1 MRIFT
6 MIAVAS
12 LTLFL
17 ACRGNDKA
25 EEAPA
30 PKPDAAPSDAA
41 PTPPSVPKVAD
52 TPSGPSPIGEPG
64 RASQTPNPLKNVY
77 FGEQHLHSQNS
88 PDAYAMGTRNT
99 PDDAYNFAKGK
110 AIKKNTSGEMVQ
122 KKTPYDWAALTDHA
136 EYIGVLPQLTDP
148 NSELSQKLKNYDI
161 VQMIQ
166 SGDEKK
172 GDEAF
177 AKIAVGLT
185 TDNPDPNFNRRDIIR
200 SVWQKQKDIA
210 NKHYEPGKFTTF
222 IAFEWTSIPV
232 NQNLHRN
239 VFFRDDKGPDLP
251 FSAFDSDRPEDL
263 WTYLETQRGAGHD
276 TFAIPHNANLSNG
289 LMFAPRD
296 SEGQPIDA
304 RYAKRRAQNE
314 VATEIIQCKGQSDTH
329 PALSPNDEFAGFE
342 EQYKHLIGTNPPVVG
357 RVNYSYVREALINGV
372 GYQEY
377 LGVNPFKLGIVAGAD
392 AHTGFSDNE
401 EFNYTGVHGDVDS
414 TVEKRMSGA
423 GQTAGEAAVNF
434 GTPGATAVWAEQNT
448 REAIFDAIKRRET
461 YGTSGPL
468 IRLRFFGA
476 WDYAEDLTSD
486 DEFVKN
492 AYAGGVPMGG
502 DLAKMPAKAKAPT
515 FAVWALKDPD
525 SGNLDRVQ
533 IIKGWYENGYP
544 QEKIYDVALSDGR
557 KPDPKSGKVPPVGNT
572 VDIKNATYTNTIGD
586 SQLAAV
592 WTDPDFDSSHHA
604 VYYVRVLEI
613 PTPRWSTY
621 DAKTMGIDPPEAVA
635 ATIQE
640 RAWSSP
646 IWYTPDPKLVKK
658 APFYPHLH
666 QVFN

>member
-1 MRIFT
+1 
-6 MIAVAS
+6 
-12 LTLFL
+12 
-17 ACRGNDKA
+17 
-25 EEAPA
+25 
-30 PKPDAAPSDAA
+30 
-41 PTPPSVPKVAD
+41 
-52 TPSGPSPIGEPG
+52 
-64 RASQTPNPLKNVY
+64 
-77 FGEQHLHSQNS
+77 
-88 PDAYAMGTRNT
+88 MGTRNT

-110 AIKKNTSGEMVQ
+110 AVKKNTSGQMVQ

-136 EYIGVLPQLTDP
+136 EYLGVLPQLTDP
-148 NSELSQKLKNYDI
+148 DSALSKKLKNYEI

-177 AKIAVGLT
+177 GKIAVGLT
-185 TDNPDPNFNRRDIIR
+185 TNNPDPNFNRPDLIR
-200 SVWQKQKDIA
+200 SVWETQKDVA

-263 WTYLETQRGAGHD
+263 WTYLETQRGAGHE
-276 TFAIPHNANLSNG
+276 TFAIPHNGNLSNG

-296 SEGQPIDA
+296 SEGQPINA
-304 RYAKRRAQNE
+304 RYAKRRAANE

-342 EQYKHLIGTNPPVVG
+342 KQYMHMIGTNPPVLS
-357 RVNYSYVREALINGV
+357 RINYGYVREALINGV

-401 EFNYTGVHGDVDS
+401 EDNYTGVHGAVDS

-423 GQTAGEAAVNF
+423 GQTAGEAAINF
-434 GTPGATAVWAEQNT
+434 GTPGATAVWAEENT
-448 REAIFDAIKRRET
+448 REAIFDAIKRKET

-468 IRLRFFGA
+468 IRLRFFGG
-476 WDYAEDLTSD
+476 WSYPTDLTD
-486 DEFVKN
+486 GEGFVKN

-515 FAVWALKDPD
+515 FAVWALKDPA

-544 QEKIYDVALSDGR
+544 QEKVYDVALSDGR
-557 KPDPKSGKVPPVGNT
+557 VPDPKTGKVPPVGST
-572 VDIKNATYTNTIGD
+572 VDLKNATYTNSIGD

-592 WTDPDFDSSHHA
+592 WSDPDFDPAQHA

-621 DAKTMGIDPPEAVA
+621 DAKAMGIDPPEGVA
-635 ATIQE
+635 ASIQE

-646 IWYTPDPKLVKK
+646 IWYTPDPTLVKK
-658 APFYPHLH
+658 APFYPQLH